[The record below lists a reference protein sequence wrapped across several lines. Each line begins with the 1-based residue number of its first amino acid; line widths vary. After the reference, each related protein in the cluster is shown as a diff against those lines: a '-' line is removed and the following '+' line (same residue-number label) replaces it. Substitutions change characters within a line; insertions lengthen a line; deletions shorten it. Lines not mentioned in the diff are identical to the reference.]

1 MRKEKQSILKKGMDR
16 ILKVSLLIILLVIAT
31 PLPSLGQVKRSE
43 IRIGVSIS
51 LSGPFGGLGQ
61 EARDGMAYAVE
72 GINKVG
78 GISVAEGANLPLRL
92 IVYDDKSDQTISVG
106 NMERLITVDKVD
118 FLLGHIAS
126 PIIMADAG
134 VAEKYGVPYLT
145 AGIPTPE
152 VHKGEIFK
160 WTWVVF
166 HRSDLQYSA
175 VREMLNT
182 IAPGMTK
189 KVALWRENT
198 ILGELLEKTEV
209 PAFKAASWEVFV
221 LPYTAGSK
229 DFTDLII
236 KTKQS
241 GTSMILGV
249 PTPVDAIVSIRQMK
263 ELGYA
268 PQIIV
273 WPRGASVIQFR
284 DALGPDADYVADSVG
299 WSPNVNYPGNRELS
313 EHYRKD
319 TGRTAAAVLGPSFAC
334 AQVLFD
340 AIKRAGA
347 LEKTKVREA
356 IQKTDLM
363 TVNGRLTFPAKG
375 SPIVKIIM
383 NQWQKGKYV
392 SVWSPELADAKPIFP
407 MPPWERR

>member
-1 MRKEKQSILKKGMDR
+1 
-16 ILKVSLLIILLVIAT
+16 
-31 PLPSLGQVKRSE
+31 
-43 IRIGVSIS
+43 
-51 LSGPFGGLGQ
+51 
-61 EARDGMAYAVE
+61 
-72 GINKVG
+72 
-78 GISVAEGANLPLRL
+78 
-92 IVYDDKSDQTISVG
+92 
-106 NMERLITVDKVD
+106 
-118 FLLGHIAS
+118 
-126 PIIMADAG
+126 
-134 VAEKYGVPYLT
+134 
-145 AGIPTPE
+145 
-152 VHKGEIFK
+152 
-160 WTWVVF
+160 
-166 HRSDLQYSA
+166 
-175 VREMLNT
+175 
-182 IAPGMTK
+182 MTK